1 MAENSYSDKELLQIF
16 NTGENPDYAFGLIV
30 KRYQKKLYWHIRKI
44 VISHEDAN
52 DVIQETSRKATARF

>member
-1 MAENSYSDKELLQIF
+1 VAENSYSDKELLQIF

-30 KRYQKKLYWHIRKI
+30 RRYQEKLYWHIRKI
-44 VISHEDAN
+44 VISHEDTD